1 MRREG
6 AAQREDGMRR
16 EGAARR
22 GDGMRRVMVGA
33 DGDVRIEWVRWPGD
47 PAAGQVRVRSRVVG
61 ICGSDLHA
69 RAGTHPFIELPY
81 RPGHE
86 VVGVVEAVGAGVGGV
101 SPGDRVVVEP
111 NLVCGRCRQCR
122 DGRYNICRELA
133 VFGCQTAGGMA
144 EAFLVAADRLHR
156 LPDGMSNELAALVEP
171 LATPVHA
178 VRKAGVGPGSRVAV
192 LGAGP
197 IGLLVLIAARAA
209 GAEVVVVTDVLAAKL
224 DRARGL
230 GADAVLDATDPGL
243 VHDGRAALGEGGAD
257 VVFDCVAV
265 RASMAQAAELVDK
278 GGVVT
283 VVGVPTGPT
292 TVPLHLV
299 QDRELSVIGS
309 LMYTGADMRR
319 AIELLDTG
327 AVAVD
332 DLVTATFPLD
342 KAAEAFAAGADPEQV
357 KVLVRVDC

>member
-1 MRREG
+1 MR
-6 AAQREDGMRR
+6 Q
-16 EGAARR
+16 
-22 GDGMRRVMVGA
+22 VVVGA
-33 DGDVRIEWVRWPGD
+33 DGS
-47 PAAGQVRVRSRVVG
+47 VRVERVAAPGEPGVGQARVLSRVVG

-86 VVGVVEAVGAGVGGV
+86 VVGVVEAVGSGVDGV
-101 SPGDRVVVEP
+101 AAGDRVVVEP
-111 NLVCGRCRQCR
+111 NLTCGRCRQCR
-122 DGRYNICRELA
+122 AGRYNICRELA

-144 EAFLVAADRLHR
+144 DAFLVAADRLHR
-156 LPDGMSNELAALVEP
+156 VPKRMSDELAALVEP

-178 VRKAGVGPGSRVAV
+178 VRTAGVGAGARVAV

-197 IGLLVLIAARAA
+197 IGLLVLVAARAA
-209 GAEVVVVTDVLAAKL
+209 GADTVVVSDVLAGKRE
-224 DRARGL
+224 RAAAL
-230 GADAVLDATDPGL
+230 GADAVLDATDPDMVARASASG
-243 VHDGRAALGEGGAD
+243 DGFD

-265 RASMAQAAELVDK
+265 AASMAQACELVDK

-283 VVGVPTGPT
+283 VVGVPAGPT

-309 LMYTGADMRR
+309 LMYTGEDMRR
-319 AIELLDTG
+319 AISLLNTG
-327 AVAVD
+327 EVAAE

-342 KAAEAFAAGADPEQV
+342 RAAEAFAAGDDPDQV
-357 KVLVRVDC
+357 KVLVRVDG

>member
-1 MRREG
+1 MRPEG
-6 AAQREDGMRR
+6 E
-16 EGAARR
+16 ARLA
-22 GDGMRRVMVGA
+22 DWMRRVVVEA
-33 DGDVRIEWVRWPGD
+33 DGDVRVERVQWPGE
-47 PAAGQVRVRSRVVG
+47 PAAGQARVRPRLVG

-86 VVGVVEAVGAGVGGV
+86 VVGVVEAVGAGVDGLAV
-101 SPGDRVVVEP
+101 NDRVVVEP

-156 LPDGMSNELAALVEP
+156 LPDGMSDELGALVEP

-178 VRKAGVGPGSRVAV
+178 VRKADVGPGGRVAV

-197 IGLLVLIAARAA
+197 IGLLVLVAARVA
-209 GAEVVVVTDVLAAKL
+209 GAEVVVVTDVLASKL

-243 VHDGRAALGEGGAD
+243 LEDARAALGEGGAD
-257 VVFDCVAV
+257 VVFDCVAA
-265 RASMAQAAELVDK
+265 RASMAQAVELVDK

-299 QDRELSVIGS
+299 QDREISVIGS

-327 AVAVD
+327 VVAAH

-342 KAAEAFAAGADPEQV
+342 GAAEAFAAGADPEQV
-357 KVLVRVDC
+357 KVLVRVGP